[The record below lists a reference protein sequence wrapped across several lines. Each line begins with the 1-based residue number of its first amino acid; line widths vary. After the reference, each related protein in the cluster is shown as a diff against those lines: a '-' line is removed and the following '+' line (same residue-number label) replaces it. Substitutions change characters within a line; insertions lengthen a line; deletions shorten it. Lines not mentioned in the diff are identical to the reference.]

1 MDNNFQINKIY
12 HGDCLEVMKLIPDES
27 INLCII
33 DPPYFK
39 VKKHYW
45 DRQWDNSDE
54 FITFMGLV
62 FNEIYR
68 ILKKSGSIYVF
79 CYPKLAFEI
88 ESEVRKKFNVLNHI
102 VWEKFNDKGF
112 DGWKQKT
119 SKESLRKYYSNSER
133 IIFAEKQSFG
143 KMLKDARTKYGYTTI
158 SLAGII
164 GAFGKT
170 NHGGSVSNWEND
182 LNIPTEEQYD
192 KLQSLLKLPNR
203 SDSIRLFNAKSDVQ
217 YTDVLH
223 YKTVRPYKGK
233 HPCEKPRELIK
244 HLVEMSSNEND
255 IVIDCFAGSSVLVEA
270 CIETKRNWVAIE
282 KDEDYYNMSLKR
294 LEDFCNINKI
304 ILK

>member
-1 MDNNFQINKIY
+1 MNKLKVIEIDKTGIGTDHY
-12 HGDCLEVMKLIPDES
+12 GAIEFENGVKLYSFHESDCCEKHELYLKDLTLEE
-27 INLCII
+27 
-33 DPPYFK
+33 
-39 VKKHYW
+39 
-45 DRQWDNSDE
+45 
-54 FITFMGLV
+54 
-62 FNEIYR
+62 
-68 ILKKSGSIYVF
+68 
-79 CYPKLAFEI
+79 
-88 ESEVRKKFNVLNHI
+88 
-102 VWEKFNDKGF
+102 F

-304 ILK
+304 T